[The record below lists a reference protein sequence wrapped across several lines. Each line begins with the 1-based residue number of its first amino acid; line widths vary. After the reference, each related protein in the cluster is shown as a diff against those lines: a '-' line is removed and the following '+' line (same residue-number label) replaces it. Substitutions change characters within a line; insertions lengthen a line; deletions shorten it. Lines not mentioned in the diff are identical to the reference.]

1 MGITPYMQK
10 FTSLIL
16 ITIDGSQSSSITR
29 SLIAPGPVTEI
40 ENYPFVAAI
49 LSCSY
54 ASNGALACGSFCTG
68 SLIAPNLVLTAGHC
82 VYDDTSA
89 FNDPEPPVPLS
100 QMYVLLG
107 SGDSRKTSQGDVL
120 VKVHSF
126 VNKGYGMNLRYPMD
140 GDFAILNLSD
150 CVDLVPGRIET
161 VRVATLD
168 NEPMTTATTCTDIV
182 TLGFGKITNLP
193 DQVAYSDGKLRM
205 LPDASHSFDTCLES
219 YIGNSLLLEGYS
231 MSYLNQP
238 GNEGTKHY
246 YETYLVPEYN
256 SCVGGNSVH
265 SSCNGDSGGPIVAKS
280 TDGGYIQIGT
290 TSFGAGDYCGFGADF
305 ITRLAPSSDFIRQ
318 YMDANTGS
326 CPNWSSQLGFSSWPT
341 RPQTAREVSTAYKST
356 RCQSTSQW
364 QCEDGTCIQLS
375 QVCDRVNHCPDNS
388 DENSSYC
395 SAVYR
400 RSAVVRS
407 STDGGLTEK
416 QARIQSELETLIA
429 EADLAQS
436 SGSTRILGETDNQPG
451 VILLGP
457 LSSFSRPTPKVPSG
471 LVSNL
476 TAGNSFPKDGTDK
489 VALRAAAIDCS
500 SIVSSIEAQIKYE
513 KANGYNR
520 LEEDPSPM
528 TASCTNYDECVDTRR
543 ISPDGRLD
551 SFCTAFSEFVMERN
565 QALQTVYSFDSDYDN
580 RCAQPPSY
588 DSTLGESATSGDRST
603 STAGTVANEAS
614 VQHIL
619 PLLFFVAV
627 TLI

>member
-16 ITIDGSQSSSITR
+16 ITIDGSQASSITR

-40 ENYPFVAAI
+40 EKYPFIAAI

-82 VYDDTSA
+82 VYDDASA
-89 FNDPEPPVPLS
+89 FKDPEPPVPLS

-120 VKVHSF
+120 VKVQSF

-140 GDFAILNLSD
+140 GDFAILQLSQ
-150 CVDLVPGRIET
+150 CVDLIPGRIET

-205 LPDASHSFDTCLES
+205 LPDASHSFDVCLES

-231 MSYLNQP
+231 MSYLDQP
-238 GNEGTKHY
+238 GNEGMKHY

-280 TDGGYIQIGT
+280 TDGRYIQIGT
-290 TSFGAGDYCGFGADF
+290 TSFGTGSYCGFGADY

-318 YMDANTGS
+318 YMDANSGS

-341 RPQTAREVSTAYKST
+341 RPQTDAEVSIAYKST

-375 QVCDRVNHCPDNS
+375 QVCDRVNHCPDQS

-400 RSAVVRS
+400 RSAVSRS
-407 STDGGLTEK
+407 STDGALTEK
-416 QARIQSELETLIA
+416 QAWIQSELEQLIA
-429 EADLAQS
+429 EADLTQS
-436 SGSTRILGETDNQPG
+436 SGSTRILGETDNPPD

-471 LVSNL
+471 LASNI
-476 TAGNSFPKDGTDK
+476 TTDNSSPKDGTDK
-489 VALRAAAIDCS
+489 AALRAAAIDCS
-500 SIVSSIEAQIKYE
+500 SIVASIEAQIKYE

-528 TASCTNYDECVDTRR
+528 TASCTNYYECVDNRQ
-543 ISPDGRLD
+543 ISTDGRLD
-551 SFCTAFSEFVMERN
+551 SFCDAFFSFLMERQ
-565 QALQTVYSFDSDYDN
+565 QALQTTYSFNSDYGN
-580 RCAQPPSY
+580 QCAQPPSN
-588 DSTLGESATSGDRST
+588 DSTFDGSGTPEDRVTSAPGRV
-603 STAGTVANEAS
+603 GNQAS
-614 VQHIL
+614 VHHIV
-619 PLLFFVAV
+619 PLLFFVVV